1 MKVFTKHQPF
11 LLVLVTLILVSC
23 SQEEGAEVKKE
34 TPEQVQ
40 TLPEKPITDTT
51 SFNNDFTSFGD
62 GSGIVGVFD
71 VPEMLVLSIMDSSD
85 LKHVSDKVV
94 KNYAFLEEDMKA
106 CGAEMNGPVGQ
117 ITYNNN
123 PNNFVFENVMCIRR
137 IPTIQPKH
145 SKIVVLEASRMLVFN
160 FYGSYQNL
168 FAAYDK
174 VKRYCDKNDL
184 IQSGP
189 MREFYITDPAKEKD
203 SGKWLTQLLVPVVSM
218 RKKAGV

>member
-1 MKVFTKHQPF
+1 MKVFVKHRSLF
-11 LLVLVTLILVSC
+11 FVLLTLIFVSC
-23 SQEEGAEVKKE
+23 SQEEEVAVKKE
-34 TPEQVQ
+34 STVQAQ

-51 SFNNDFTSFGD
+51 SFKNDLTAFGA
-62 GSGIVGVFD
+62 GSGVVGVFD

-123 PNNFVFENVMCIRR
+123 PDNFVFENVMCIRR
-137 IPTIQPKH
+137 IPGKQPQN

-174 VKRYCDKNDL
+174 IKRYCDKNDL

-218 RKKAGV
+218 RKKPGA

>member
-1 MKVFTKHQPF
+1 MKGYVKHK
-11 LLVLVTLILVSC
+11 LLFSVLFTLIFVSC
-23 SQEEGAEVKKE
+23 SQEEEIPAKKE
-34 TPEQVQ
+34 PTRQVQ
-40 TLPEKPITDTT
+40 TLAEKPITDTT
-51 SFNNDFTSFGD
+51 SFNNDFTSFGT
-62 GSGIVGVFD
+62 GSGVVGVFD

-94 KNYAFLEEDMKA
+94 KNYALLEEDMKA

-137 IPTIQPKH
+137 IPGKQPKN
-145 SKIVVLEASRMLVFN
+145 SKIVVLEASSMLVFN

-203 SGKWLTQLLVPVVSM
+203 SGKWLTRLLVPVVAM
-218 RKKAGV
+218 RKKAGA

>member
-1 MKVFTKHQPF
+1 MKVFVKHRSLFFVF
-11 LLVLVTLILVSC
+11 LTLIFVSC
-23 SQEEGAEVKKE
+23 SQEEEVSVKKE
-34 TPEQVQ
+34 STAQAQ

-51 SFNNDFTSFGD
+51 SFKNDFTSFGFN
-62 GSGIVGVFD
+62 SGVVGVFD

-94 KNYAFLEEDMKA
+94 NNYAFLEEDMKA

-123 PNNFVFENVMCIRR
+123 PTNFVFENVMCIRR
-137 IPTIQPKH
+137 IPGIQPKH

-218 RKKAGV
+218 RKKPGV

>member
-1 MKVFTKHQPF
+1 MNLVKHNLLF
-11 LLVLVTLILVSC
+11 LIFFTLIFVSC
-23 SQEEGAEVKKE
+23 SQEEEVPVKE
-34 TPEQVQ
+34 ELPEQVQ
-40 TLPEKPITDTT
+40 AIPEKPITDTT
-51 SFNNDFTSFGD
+51 SFNNDFTSFGT
-62 GSGIVGVFD
+62 GSGVVGVFD

-137 IPTIQPKH
+137 IPNKQPKN

-189 MREFYITDPAKEKD
+189 MREFYITDPAKEKN

-218 RKKAGV
+218 HKKPGA